1 MKFDFFLL
9 QHICWLHDIAW
20 IFFGLFFIKNAFY
33 ECLRFVFSQEC
44 MLKCMK
50 FVWIWIFDF
59 VIFEEC
65 LYKCMN
71 FDFFFSFISRIYEC
85 RKFWNLI
92 FSLNENACLKAWN
105 LIGVLFEEYR
115 MYEFDLEWKYIYFS
129 KRYFFN
135 TYSKSMYKW
144 LTFIQK
150 VCTKDFFFYDFFLLC
165 TNISKIC
172 TSCKVKIFVTVF
184 FFQDF
189 NVSNQKFLVIIEFT
203 RYQFL
208 IF

>member
-150 VCTKDFFFYDFFLLC
+150 VCTKDFFLWFFPFMYKYFKNMYKLQSE
-165 TNISKIC
+165 NICHSFLFSRFQCVESK
-172 TSCKVKIFVTVF
+172 VL
-184 FFQDF
+184 
-189 NVSNQKFLVIIEFT
+189 SNHWIH
-203 RYQFL
+203 
-208 IF
+208 